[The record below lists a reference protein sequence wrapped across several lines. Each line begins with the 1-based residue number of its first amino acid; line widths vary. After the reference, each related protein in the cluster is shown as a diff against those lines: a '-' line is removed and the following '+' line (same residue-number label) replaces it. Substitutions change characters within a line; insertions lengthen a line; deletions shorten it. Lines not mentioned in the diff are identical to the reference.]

1 MSRAKEEKV
10 PSQAMVYKA
19 ELSQRYWEYQK
30 SQFSA
35 RQEFFDRSPAQNVGP
50 PVFRVH
56 EAGRNVIVRPDA
68 SQRETD
74 RLLALLP
81 KSDRHKWFRS
91 MNSSQALAQSV
102 LGNLAIYD
110 CLSSLIQLEDDEGIA
125 LLGTAQA
132 SSANFA
138 MEFKINHLGE
148 KAGRHTSLD
157 GHLGG
162 DHRVAIECKFTESE
176 VGRCSRPSLKP
187 CESEHCDGKYERQ
200 GARRER
206 CSLTEIGVLYWQY
219 VPQLFRWNGDQD
231 LNDCPLNA
239 TYQLVRNIL
248 AVGVSPNGQVS
259 SDNGHVVLFYDERN
273 PSFQE
278 GGKGFIAYN
287 DTKLALR
294 EPTMLRKCSWQ
305 RITKHLRNEGTLSWL
320 TEQLALKYGL

>member
-1 MSRAKEEKV
+1 V
-10 PSQAMVYKA
+10 PSQTMAYKA

-30 SQFSA
+30 IQFPA
-35 RQEFFDRSPAQNVGP
+35 WHEFFDRSRAENMRP

-56 EAGRNVIVRPDA
+56 EAWRNVIVRPDA
-68 SQRETD
+68 SQQETD

-81 KSDRHKWFRS
+81 ESDRHKWFRS

-102 LGNLAIYD
+102 LGNLAVHD
-110 CLSSLIQLEDDEGIA
+110 CLSSLIQLEDDEGLA

-138 MEFKINHLGE
+138 MELKINHLGE

-176 VGRCSRPSLKP
+176 VGRCSRPGLRP
-187 CESEHCDGKYERQ
+187 ARPTYESEHCNGNYSKQRT
-200 GARRER
+200 RRER
-206 CSLTEIGVLYWQY
+206 CSLTEIGVLYWKY
-219 VPQLFRWNGDQD
+219 IPHLFRWNSDQD
-231 LNDCPLNA
+231 LTPCPLA
-239 TYQLVRNIL
+239 ADYQLVRNIL
-248 AVGVSPNGQVS
+248 AVGVSPNGRVS

-278 GGKGFIAYN
+278 GGKGSIAYN
-287 DTKLALR
+287 DTKLALW